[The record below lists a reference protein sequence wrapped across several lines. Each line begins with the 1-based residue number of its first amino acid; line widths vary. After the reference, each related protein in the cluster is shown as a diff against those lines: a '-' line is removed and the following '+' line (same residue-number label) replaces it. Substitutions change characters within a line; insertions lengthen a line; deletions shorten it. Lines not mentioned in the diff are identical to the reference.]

1 MAIAVGGAGRGL
13 GGMMHYTGY
22 GSYTAHRHQHIALM
36 VDRTVRL
43 YAAWD
48 KSAPGPLSRAFPIDS
63 STLPDHDVQMPI
75 ATPAHAH

>member
-1 MAIAVGGAGRGL
+1 MAIAVGGAGQGL

-36 VDRTVRL
+36 VDRTARL

-48 KSAPGPLSRAFPIDS
+48 KSFPGPLRHAFPHRLLAQALAAS
-63 STLPDHDVQMPI
+63 
-75 ATPAHAH
+75 PALAGFFFL